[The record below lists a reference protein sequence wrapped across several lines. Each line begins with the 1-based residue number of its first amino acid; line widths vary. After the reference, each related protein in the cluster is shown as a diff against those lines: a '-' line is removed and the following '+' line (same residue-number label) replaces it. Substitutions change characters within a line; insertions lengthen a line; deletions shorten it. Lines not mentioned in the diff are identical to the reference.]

1 MKTYC
6 HDEYPYM
13 SITEIPLD
21 DVKKINV
28 EKCEEPIQ
36 TPMNYYNSLEK
47 KPDVIVNG
55 GLFYLL
61 DGSPVLTLMDEGKLE
76 HHESWL
82 EYGLGIVGDRELI
95 NGELYD
101 GHNYRDFVSGYP
113 VLIKNGEKQVISYA
127 SELNYLARRTVI
139 AWNEEKLFVI
149 TVDSPGMLF
158 GTLQNLLLGLEV
170 ENAVNLD
177 GGGSTC
183 KIVKG
188 ALVTD
193 KTYKR
198 AVDNVIC
205 VYLYK
210 RQKIYRVQAG
220 AFRSKANAENLR
232 SIISKID
239 DKISAGYKNTFIKL
253 VDGLYKVQIGA
264 FTNKV
269 NAQKV
274 VTDLKRN
281 KQASFI
287 VEEYIEIID
296 EEE

>member
-6 HDEYPYM
+6 HEEYPYV
-13 SITEIPLD
+13 SITQIPFAD
-21 DVKKINV
+21 IKKIDIG
-28 EKCEEPIQ
+28 KCKEPTQ
-36 TPMNYYNSLEK
+36 TPISYYKDAET
-47 KPDVIVNG
+47 KPDIIVNG
-55 GLFYLL
+55 GLFYMV
-61 DGSPVLTLMDEGKLE
+61 DGTPVLTLMNEGKLE
-76 HHESWL
+76 HHEKWL
-82 EYGLGIVGDRELI
+82 EYGMGIVGDTKLV
-95 NGELYD
+95 NGKLYD
-101 GHNYRDFVSGYP
+101 GNEYRDFVSGYP

-127 SELNYLARRTVI
+127 SELNYMARRTVI
-139 AWNEEKLFVI
+139 GWNEEDLFVI
-149 TVDSPGMLF
+149 TVDSPGILF
-158 GTLQNLLLGLEV
+158 GTLQNILLEMDV
-170 ENAVNLD
+170 MEAINLD

-188 ALVTD
+188 AVVTD
-193 KTYKR
+193 KVYNR
-198 AVDNVIC
+198 AVDNVFC

-239 DKISAGYKNTFIKL
+239 DKISAGYKNAFIKL

-264 FTNKV
+264 FTNRV

-287 VEEYIEIID
+287 VEEYIEIIN